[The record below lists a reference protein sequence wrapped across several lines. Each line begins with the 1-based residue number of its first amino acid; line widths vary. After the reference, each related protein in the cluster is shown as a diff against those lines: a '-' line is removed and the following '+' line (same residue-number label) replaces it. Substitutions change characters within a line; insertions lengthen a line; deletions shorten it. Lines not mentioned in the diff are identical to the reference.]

1 MSSTVWNGEI
11 INTRRA
17 RLLTIGMVLSI
28 SLPFLASCSSADST
42 PTPVISGSQAPAPG
56 SADGVHSVA
65 DTDYE
70 QTALVVDTTQVELDQ
85 IALDPSSKASAAVQ
99 AIAKQSA
106 ETVGR
111 QATVWRNKLVTDG
124 NATTD
129 EHHKPAVGSTQ
140 IAALKRLSGAAFDT
154 AGPCHDVAERTGH
167 RCSSHRTK
175 RWRRQGNPHAGTR
188 EDRLRIGSERC
199 PASHRE

>member
-1 MSSTVWNGEI
+1 MI
-11 INTRRA
+11 DTRRA
-17 RLLTIGMVLSI
+17 RLLTISMVLSI

-56 SADGVHSVA
+56 SANGVHSVA

-85 IALDPSSKASAAVQ
+85 IALDPSRKASAAVQ

-106 ETVGR
+106 ETVGPE
-111 QATVWRNKLVTDG
+111 ATVLRKKLVTDG

-140 IAALKRLSGAAFDT
+140 IAALKKLSGAAFDT
-154 AGPCHDVAERTGH
+154 AWARAMTSLNEQVIAAAVTELNVGEDKETRTLARAKIDYASAQNG
-167 RCSSHRTK
+167 
-175 RWRRQGNPHAGTR
+175 A
-188 EDRLRIGSERC
+188 LRPI
-199 PASHRE
+199 AK